1 MHIPQKWAPAGLH
14 HTSRESLTFRTGVC
28 GGRGYGDGGARA
40 WPAGTR
46 KNPEPTHQ
54 NQRAWEPG
62 APLPDSSPT
71 LALAG
76 ANFALFAPLL
86 TSFPR
91 RSLTEHLLCAARH
104 RGACLSVASAPQPA
118 VRSSPSLC
126 GWEDRLGVLFKRP
139 ARMSQ
144 SEFSNQLS
152 PTVQFGGAG
161 VEVEACRR
169 LKVLHLRPPVKL
181 WHAQWAR
188 ASS

>member
-1 MHIPQKWAPAGLH
+1 MAMEEPGPGRQAPGRTLSPPTRTRGRGSPVLPCQTRRPHLLWQERILPCLLHSSRLSLGDHLRSICCVPLATAEPASVLPLRLSLPFGL
-14 HTSRESLTFRTGVC
+14 LPAYV
-28 GGRGYGDGGARA
+28 GGR
-40 WPAGTR
+40 TV
-46 KNPEPTHQ
+46 
-54 NQRAWEPG
+54 
-62 APLPDSSPT
+62 SS
-71 LALAG
+71 
-76 ANFALFAPLL
+76 
-86 TSFPR
+86 
-91 RSLTEHLLCAARH
+91 
-104 RGACLSVASAPQPA
+104 
-118 VRSSPSLC
+118 
-126 GWEDRLGVLFKRP
+126 LGVLFKRP